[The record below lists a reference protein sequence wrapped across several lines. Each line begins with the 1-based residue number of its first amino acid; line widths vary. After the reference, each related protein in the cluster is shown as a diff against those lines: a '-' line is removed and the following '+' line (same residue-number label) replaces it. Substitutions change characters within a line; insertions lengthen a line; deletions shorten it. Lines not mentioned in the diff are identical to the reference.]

1 MKWIDKE
8 RTGKMN
14 RMEEVD
20 EMELFVVSKNCV
32 VLHGCVYA
40 HLM

>member
-1 MKWIDKE
+1 MKWIDME

-20 EMELFVVSKNCV
+20 EMELFVVSKICV